1 MNVKEWFEANNKL
14 LCFSGCIQGSSWD
27 DADFLHDDLTKL
39 FEAAQPEM
47 TAEDRSEILN
57 TVSQRVSEAAQ
68 PKWADIESA
77 PDDGTYV
84 LILGDDDTI
93 DIASYNRADGWQ
105 FKDEQCPS
113 RHCYPTHWYPRPEPP
128 K

>member
-1 MNVKEWFEANNKL
+1 MNEITRFIDLLVKSAREERRISGEDASASLKL
-14 LCFSGCIQGSSWD
+14 ARATLIQ
-27 DADFLHDDLTKL
+27 AIERKLETKWY
-39 FEAAQPEM
+39 
-47 TAEDRSEILN
+47 EI
-57 TVSQRVSEAAQ
+57 EG
-68 PKWADIESA
+68 A

-113 RHCYPTHWYPRPEPP
+113 RHCYPTHWQPSPRPP
-128 K
+128 KLKDKS